1 MRPLY
6 ALSSTPG
13 LGAAALVPADAPAA
27 GLVNRL
33 DWSFGLALCAWAA
46 LLGLSVWQ
54 EPAAQSATLAA
65 TVLLL
70 QLCLLTA
77 GRFLLVVAGCWRGMG
92 SIVLGAH
99 CVALL
104 AWALL
109 SPRAAAGQTTF
120 QMPLQ
125 SLFGLNGLFLL
136 AIGRVVGFRAWRDG
150 ALRAWAALL
159 VGAPMSLILL
169 GELRQAVA
177 SPPGVPSALLPVVGL
192 QLGLLWIAVR
202 RASQGRISPGSMDDE
217 TVGATASA
225 GQSRL
230 AQDLHDGVG
239 YHLTS
244 IIASLDS
251 GTLEQRQTAA
261 SLQHCLLEL
270 KLIVDGANFD
280 GSVLGH
286 LANLRYRTQPLLD
299 AAGIAMRWDVEEA
312 EALEQLPRHAAVQV
326 LRIAQEALANVI
338 RHSGARSVL
347 VRCRLRG
354 EAGRE
359 VLALDVLDDGQGMP
373 RCPKAAAPSAGASRP
388 GQGLRSMRTRAAR
401 LGGRLRVQSVRGQGT
416 CVQLRLPLAAPE
428 GASGF

>member
-1 MRPLY
+1 MHPFH
-6 ALSSTPG
+6 ALSPPASH
-13 LGAAALVPADAPAA
+13 GAAGVMPAEATSV
-27 GLVNRL
+27 GRIGRV
-33 DWSFGLALCAWAA
+33 DWAFGLAACSWAA
-46 LLGLSVWQ
+46 LLALAVWQ
-54 EPAAQSATLAA
+54 EHAEKTSNLT
-65 TVLLL
+65 TVVLI
-70 QLCLLTA
+70 QLCLLA
-77 GRFLLVVAGCWRGMG
+77 AERFSLLVSGCWRGWGRM
-92 SIVLGAH
+92 VWVAH
-99 CVALL
+99 CVALV
-104 AWALL
+104 AWATWLPLSGSGAAEKHVPLGLL
-109 SPRAAAGQTTF
+109 GVNVAFVLALGIV
-120 QMPLQ
+120 M
-125 SLFGLNGLFLL
+125 GL
-136 AIGRVVGFRAWRDG
+136 RAWRSG

-159 VGAPMSLILL
+159 VAVPLLLILL
-169 GELRQAVA
+169 GELRQAA
-177 SPPGVPSALLPVVGL
+177 AAPPGVPSALLPVVGL
-192 QLGLLWIAVR
+192 QLGLLWLAVR
-202 RASQGRISPGSMDDE
+202 RAAHWRAAAESPGDE
-217 TVGATASA
+217 AAGAASA
-225 GQSRL
+225 QQSRL

-239 YHLTS
+239 SHLTS
-244 IIASLDS
+244 IIASLDN

-270 KLIVDGANFD
+270 KLLVDGADFD

-299 AAGIAMRWDVEEA
+299 AAGITLRWDVQEA

-326 LRIAQEALANVI
+326 LRIAQEALANEI

-373 RCPKAAAPSAGASRP
+373 RRPKAAAPSAGASRP

>member
-1 MRPLY
+1 M
-6 ALSSTPG
+6 
-13 LGAAALVPADAPAA
+13 
-27 GLVNRL
+27 
-33 DWSFGLALCAWAA
+33 
-46 LLGLSVWQ
+46 
-54 EPAAQSATLAA
+54 
-65 TVLLL
+65 VLI
-70 QLCLLTA
+70 QLCLLA
-77 GRFLLVVAGCWRGMG
+77 AERFFLLVSGCWRGWGRM
-92 SIVLGAH
+92 VWVAH
-99 CVALL
+99 CVALV
-104 AWALL
+104 AWATWLPHSGSGAAEKHVPLGLL
-109 SPRAAAGQTTF
+109 GVNVAFVLALGIV
-120 QMPLQ
+120 M
-125 SLFGLNGLFLL
+125 GL
-136 AIGRVVGFRAWRDG
+136 RAWRSG

-159 VGAPMSLILL
+159 AAVPLLLILL
-169 GELRQAVA
+169 GELRQAA
-177 SPPGVPSALLPVVGL
+177 AAPPGVPSALLPVVGL
-192 QLGLLWIAVR
+192 QLGLLWLAVR
-202 RASQGRISPGSMDDE
+202 RAAHWRAAAESPGDE
-217 TVGATASA
+217 AAGAASA
-225 GQSRL
+225 QQSRL

-239 YHLTS
+239 SHLTS
-244 IIASLDS
+244 IIASLDN

-270 KLIVDGANFD
+270 KLLVDGADFD

-299 AAGIAMRWDVEEA
+299 AAGITLRWDVQEA

-373 RCPKAAAPSAGASRP
+373 RRPKAAAPSAGASRP